1 MPPSLSPDT
10 SAEDLRLRALESYGD
25 LDGPSRA
32 GLDDLARLT
41 SQYFSVPLALVSLVD
56 RDTLNVQAKVG
67 TELMRLPRAIAPC
80 NVTIG
85 LPSVTVV
92 PDTLQDARFANN
104 PMVVNDAKIRFYA
117 GAPLHT
123 SEGHAIGTL
132 CVMDYTPRSFTPEQQ
147 NMLAALSR
155 QAMALLDLHKEHELS
170 QRERSDLRKLG
181 DRLEL
186 ALKGSNDGWWDRD
199 LNTGDSYLSE
209 RGLEMLGYDSHEV
222 PHDDRIREHLV
233 HPDDLGRL
241 NEVIATALTTGQ
253 TRYSAEVRMRHKA
266 GFDLPIMSRGY
277 ISRDASG
284 KPTRISGMITD
295 LTDFQR
301 AQKAR
306 QDSEESYRR
315 LFANSMDGVM
325 LGRAQDGLLYAVN
338 PAACAMLGRSEA
350 DIIQGGR
357 KIFLD
362 MHDPRMPLLFAKR
375 SKHGFVQGELNFL
388 RSDGTPFEVEISSVL
403 FQDADGVV
411 MASTVFRD
419 NTLHK
424 QAQADLRIAAT
435 AFESQEGI
443 FVCNADWIILKV
455 NRAFSK
461 LTGYSAAEALGQ
473 RPNELLGSGRSD
485 ASFYVEMQRILGT
498 EGTWQGEVWDKR
510 KDGEVYPAW
519 LTVTVLREDD
529 GHPTHY
535 VATMTDITDRKQA
548 EAEIRNLA
556 FYDPLTG
563 LPNRR
568 LLVDRLGQ
576 ALNQRSRHQSLGA
589 LLFLDLDNFKVL
601 NDTLGHDQG
610 DQLLMQVAQRLLT
623 CVREGDTVARLGGDE
638 FVVMLLD
645 LSGDPL
651 HAARQ
656 TELVGE
662 KVLDKLNQVYVLSD
676 ASHRSTPSI
685 GVTLFGDR
693 AESIEEPLKRA
704 DLAMYQAKAA
714 GRNALRFYDAGMQ
727 AAVSQR
733 LSLEND
739 LREALSH
746 GQLLLYYQ
754 VQVQLDGRITGAE
767 VLCRWQHPQRGM
779 VSPAEFIPLAEE
791 CGVILPLGR
800 WVLETACQQIQAW
813 STEPALAQLT
823 LSVNVSARQL
833 TRPDFVDTVMSILQS
848 TGADPRKIKLE
859 LTEGV
864 LVSDVDNTIAKMKA
878 LKSVG
883 IGFSMDDFGTGYSS
897 LSFLKLLPLD
907 QLKIDQGFV
916 RDILVDANDAAIA
929 KMVIALADSLGLA
942 VIAEGVETKAQ
953 HDFLAAQGCLAYQ
966 GYWYGKPSTLEA
978 FEILART
985 GWALPS

>member
-1 MPPSLSPDT
+1 MPSSLSPAP
-10 SAEDLRLRALESYGD
+10 SAEDLRLRALEEYGD
-25 LDGPSRA
+25 LDGASRA

-41 SQYFSVPLALVSLVD
+41 SQYFGMPLALISLIGS
-56 RDTLNVQAKVG
+56 DTLNVQSKVG
-67 TELMRLPRAIAPC
+67 TELTQLPRAIAPC
-80 NVTIG
+80 HVTIG
-85 LPSVTVV
+85 LASVTVV
-92 PDTLQDARFANN
+92 PDMLLDVRFANN
-104 PMVVNDAKIRFYA
+104 PMVVNDPKIRFYA
-117 GAPLHT
+117 GAPLRT
-123 SEGHAIGTL
+123 SEGHAIGTV
-132 CVMDYTPRSFTPEQQ
+132 CVMDYIPRDFTPEQQ

-155 QAMALLDLHKEHELS
+155 QAMALLNLHKEHERS
-170 QRERSDLRKLG
+170 QRDRSDLRKLG
-181 DRLEL
+181 VRLEL
-186 ALKGSNDGWWDRD
+186 VLKGSNDGWWDRN
-199 LNTGDSYLSE
+199 LITGESYLSE
-209 RGLEMLGYDSHEV
+209 RGLEMLGYDLHEV
-222 PHDDRIREHLV
+222 HHDDRIREQLV
-233 HPDDLGRL
+233 HPDDLGQL
-241 NEVIATALTTGQ
+241 NEFIAAALASGQ
-253 TRYSAEVRMRHKA
+253 TRYSAEFRMRHQA
-266 GFDLPIMSRGY
+266 GFYLPIMSRGY
-277 ISRDASG
+277 ISRNASG
-284 KPTRISGMITD
+284 RPTRISGMITD
-295 LTDFQR
+295 LTEFQR
-301 AQKAR
+301 AKKAR
-306 QDSEESYRR
+306 MDSEESYRQ
-315 LFANSMDGVM
+315 LFSNSMDGVM
-325 LGRAQDGLLYAVN
+325 LGRAQDGLLFAVN
-338 PAACAMLGRSEA
+338 PAACTMLGRSEA

-362 MHDPRMPLLFAKR
+362 LQDPRMPVLFAKR
-375 SKHGFVQGELNFL
+375 AKDGFVRGELNFL
-388 RSDGTPFEVEISSVL
+388 RADGTPFEVEISSVL
-403 FQDADGVV
+403 FPDPDGVV

-419 NTLHK
+419 NTTRK
-424 QAQADLRIAAT
+424 QAQAELRIAAS

-455 NRAFSK
+455 NRAFSR
-461 LTGYSAAEALGQ
+461 LTGYSATEALGQ
-473 RPNELLGSGRSD
+473 RPNALLSSGRSD
-485 ASFYVEMQRILGT
+485 AGFYTEMNRILVS

-510 KDGEVYPAW
+510 KDGEIYPSW
-519 LTVTVLREDD
+519 LTVTVLRDD
-529 GHPTHY
+529 AGCLTHY
-535 VATMTDITDRKQA
+535 VATMTDITARKQA

-576 ALNQRSRHQSLGA
+576 ALNQHSRHQTLGA

-601 NDTLGHDQG
+601 NDTRGHDQG
-610 DQLLMQVAQRLLT
+610 DQLLMQVAQRLLI

-645 LSGDPL
+645 LNGDPL
-651 HAARQ
+651 QAARQ
-656 TELVGE
+656 AELVGE
-662 KVLDKLNQVYVLSD
+662 KILDRLNQVYVLSD
-676 ASHRSTPSI
+676 TSYRSTPSI

-714 GRNALRFYDAGMQ
+714 GRNALRFYDADMQ

-733 LSLEND
+733 MSLETD
-739 LREALSH
+739 LREALSQDQFRVH
-746 GQLLLYYQ
+746 YQ
-754 VQVQLDGRITGAE
+754 VQVHRDGRITGAE

-779 VSPAEFIPLAEE
+779 VPLAEFIPLAEE

-800 WVLETACQQIQAW
+800 WVLETACRQIQAW

-833 TRPDFVDTVMSILQS
+833 TRPDFVDTVMSILRA

-883 IGFSMDDFGTGYSS
+883 VGFSMDDFGTGYSS

-929 KMVIALADSLGLA
+929 KMVIALAESLGLA
-942 VIAEGVETKAQ
+942 VIAEGVETEAQ
-953 HDFLAAQGCLAYQ
+953 RDFLAAQGCLAYQ
-966 GYWYGKPSTLEA
+966 GYWYGKPCALDA
-978 FEILART
+978 FETLVRT
-985 GWALPS
+985 GLH